1 MLKIYHDKSDRSD
14 LSDLS
19 DVSDKTVVSDC
30 DLLFSCPQ
38 KDWGTG
44 QTMAAMTMQR
54 AVAAPVAI
62 MASKARI
69 LTARL

>member
-1 MLKIYHDKSDRSD
+1 MLTNVLKIYHDKSDRSD
-14 LSDLS
+14 LSD
-19 DVSDKTVVSDC
+19 KTVDSHCV
-30 DLLFSCPQ
+30 LLYSCL
-38 KDWGTG
+38 KKMRTG